1 MGSNTPVRVPIE
13 VETTTPHH
21 RATGLATYLRVVL
34 NSCRV
39 SPKDQSI
46 LLIHEAVDNEA
57 DIITVLK
64 RRIAAAIGH
73 DDARGVT
80 VIGHNTDI

>member
-34 NSCRV
+34 DSCGV
-39 SPKDQSI
+39 GAKDQSI
-46 LLIHEAVDNEA
+46 LLIHETVDDEA
-57 DIITVLK
+57 DVITVLK
-64 RRIAAAIGH
+64 RCIAPAIRH
-73 DDARGVT
+73 NDARRIT
-80 VIGHNTDI
+80 VISHNTDV